1 MNHMLVEQDIFLC
14 KDNKIHC
21 PCCCYVVWPPQIGTK
36 YFHTFF
42 LVVVVVF
49 LKMLESQKNQLGMY
63 IQNVYEISQRDIR
76 ASKDL
81 VCPMVCIQS
90 C

>member
-1 MNHMLVEQDIFLC
+1 MLLLC
-14 KDNKIHC
+14 GMAATNRYQVL
-21 PCCCYVVWPPQIGTK
+21 PYG
-36 YFHTFF
+36 FF
-42 LVVVVVF
+42 VVVF